1 LNTCIIPFFLSPM
14 KSVAFLV
21 TVIGLA
27 LAGGL
32 RAQSLELNPDGA
44 RMARFDT
51 WYEPSADVEKGGE
64 VEFFQVRLGSPLYAH
79 RSGEY
84 IWGIR
89 ASYEFTSLDL
99 SNDAL
104 AESSFHRMDI
114 GPALVYLPEGSP
126 WRAFAFGGVG
136 LATDFT
142 KVNSEDV
149 IYSLLAAVGY
159 KFSDSFTLLAGGY
172 YSQDFG
178 DAQIFPGVGFIW
190 DISQRWTMSLLPP
203 RARLSFAPNDSWRF
217 AIEGYPDGGGW
228 SVEAANGQQASLER
242 KAWRAGARI
251 EHKIAND
258 GWAYVGGGW
267 AFGRELRLEEEGSGR
282 LLLESDVDGG
292 AFVAVGVSFGF

>member
-1 LNTCIIPFFLSPM
+1 M
-14 KSVAFLV
+14 KSAAFLAAV
-21 TVIGLA
+21 FSLAIG
-27 LAGGL
+27 AGVH
-32 RAQSLELNPDGA
+32 AQSLELNPDGA

-51 WYEPSADVEKGGE
+51 WYEPSADIEKGGE
-64 VEFFQVRLGSPLYAH
+64 MEFFQVRLGSPIYAH

-99 SNDAL
+99 SNDVL
-104 AESSFHRMDI
+104 AESAFHRMDI

-142 KVNSEDV
+142 EVNSEDV
-149 IYSLLAAVGY
+149 IFSLLAAVGY

-190 DISQRWTMSLLPP
+190 DISKRWTMSLLPP
-203 RARLSFAPNDSWRF
+203 RARLSYAPNESWRF
-217 AIEGYPDGGGW
+217 ALEGYPDGGGW
-228 SVEAANGQQASLER
+228 SVEAANGKQSSLER

-251 EHKIAND
+251 ERKITDD

-267 AFGRELRLEEEGSGR
+267 AFGRELRLEDEDSGR
-282 LLLESDVDGG
+282 LLFESDVDGG
-292 AFVAVGVSFGF
+292 AFFAVGLSFGF